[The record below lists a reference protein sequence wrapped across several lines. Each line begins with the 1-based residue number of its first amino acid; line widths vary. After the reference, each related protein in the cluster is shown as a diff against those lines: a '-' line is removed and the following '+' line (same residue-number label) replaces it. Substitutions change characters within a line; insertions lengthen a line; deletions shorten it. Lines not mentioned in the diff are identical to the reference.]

1 MKVGIGSDIQAY
13 IFFLYF
19 VRENRQ
25 SAQWFSDWNMSEC
38 FLSAPYHLLSES
50 HRLTQPWP
58 LPPVRGSPG
67 REGVTDPTLPS
78 QWEVLKAW
86 QVWVTCL
93 AVGWS
98 EPAVERKQVFLGPIF
113 CLPLWT
119 LLLSSC
125 SQRRSLMP
133 FLLDSSLL
141 IQCTKK
147 WDITT
152 NH

>member
-1 MKVGIGSDIQAY
+1 MTYKLIFSSYILLEKTVSQLTGFLTETCPSVSYLLLTIFYQRAIGWP
-13 IFFLYF
+13 
-19 VRENRQ
+19 R
-25 SAQWFSDWNMSEC
+25 
-38 FLSAPYHLLSES
+38 
-50 HRLTQPWP
+50 PWP